1 MDKLHKYAQKYCDGE
16 IVISTL
22 GNSYYYH
29 FNNGKFVLRIS
40 DHIGRNSDGKVSIII
55 DKNGY
60 MLHNHSTGAVYIET
74 YENIKAFIKSL
85 SVMSAM
91 NVKFDTTNKSE
102 IGELKNEVYRLNQL
116 NGSIIQRNQKLG
128 ETNTRLNNENV
139 SFKSKIKSLQKE
151 TESIREAMIKNQ
163 YELGSN
169 FSFAVGKQK
178 NNYYLQKKLAESLQ
192 V

>member
-29 FNNGKFVLRIS
+29 FNNGKFILRIS

-60 MLHNHSTGAVYIET
+60 LLHNHSTGAVYIET

-102 IGELKNEVYRLNQL
+102 IGELKNEIYKLNQQ
-116 NGSIIQRNQKLG
+116 NESNIKRNQKLS

-139 SFKSKIKSLQKE
+139 SFKSQIKSLKKE
-151 TESIREAMIKNQ
+151 IESIREAMIKKPVRTWIKLFFR
-163 YELGSN
+163 Y
-169 FSFAVGKQK
+169 QK
-178 NNYYLQKKLAESLQ
+178 AKK
-192 V
+192 

>member
-1 MDKLHKYAQKYCDGE
+1 MDKLHKYAQKYCDEE

-29 FNNGKFVLRIS
+29 FNNGKFILRIS
-40 DHIGRNSDGKVSIII
+40 DHIGKNSDGKVSIII

-60 MLHNHSTGAVYIET
+60 LLHNHSTGAVYIET

-102 IGELKNEVYRLNQL
+102 IGELKNEINKLNQQ
-116 NGSIIQRNQKLG
+116 NESYIKRNQKLG

-139 SFKSKIKSLQKE
+139 SFKSQIKSLNKE
-151 TESIREAMIKNQ
+151 IESIREVMIKKPVRTWFK
-163 YELGSN
+163 L
-169 FSFAVGKQK
+169 FFR
-178 NNYYLQKKLAESLQ
+178 YLKAKK
-192 V
+192 

>member
-16 IVISTL
+16 IVISTF

-102 IGELKNEVYRLNQL
+102 IGELKNETNSLKQKIESLSKKNE
-116 NGSIIQRNQKLG
+116 KLG

-139 SFKSKIKSLQKE
+139 AYKSQMKAMKKE
-151 TESIREAMIKNQ
+151 TESLREQMRRFPIRTWFKLFFRFRKA
-163 YELGSN
+163 
-169 FSFAVGKQK
+169 
-178 NNYYLQKKLAESLQ
+178 KK
-192 V
+192 

>member
-29 FNNGKFVLRIS
+29 FNNGKFILRIS
-40 DHIGRNSDGKVSIII
+40 DHIGKNSDGKVSIII

-102 IGELKNEVYRLNQL
+102 IGELKNEINKLNQQ
-116 NGSIIQRNQKLG
+116 NESNIKRNQKLG

-139 SFKSKIKSLQKE
+139 SFKSQIKSLNKE
-151 TESIREAMIKNQ
+151 IESIREVMIKKPVRTWLKLFFR
-163 YELGSN
+163 Y
-169 FSFAVGKQK
+169 QK
-178 NNYYLQKKLAESLQ
+178 TKK
-192 V
+192 

>member
-60 MLHNHSTGAVYIET
+60 LLHNHSTGAVYIET

-102 IGELKNEVYRLNQL
+102 IGELKNEINKLNQQ
-116 NGSIIQRNQKLG
+116 NESYIKRNQKLG

-139 SFKSKIKSLQKE
+139 SFKSQIKSLQKE
-151 TESIREAMIKNQ
+151 VESIREAMIKRPVRTW
-163 YELGSN
+163 
-169 FSFAVGKQK
+169 F
-178 NNYYLQKKLAESLQ
+178 KLFFRNRKAENK
-192 V
+192 

>member
-29 FNNGKFVLRIS
+29 FNNGKFILRIS

-60 MLHNHSTGAVYIET
+60 MLHNHSTGSVYIET

-91 NVKFDTTNKSE
+91 NVKFDTTNKAE
-102 IGELKNEVYRLNQL
+102 IGELKNEVDTLK
-116 NGSIIQRNQKLG
+116 QKMDSLTKKKEKLS
-128 ETNTRLNNENV
+128 ETNTKLNNENV
-139 SFKSKIKSLQKE
+139 SFKSQIKSLKKE
-151 TESIREAMIKNQ
+151 NESIRELMIKKPVRTWFK
-163 YELGSN
+163 L
-169 FSFAVGKQK
+169 FFR
-178 NNYYLQKKLAESLQ
+178 YLKAKK
-192 V
+192 

>member
-16 IVISTL
+16 IIISTL

-60 MLHNHSTGAVYIET
+60 LLHNHNTGSVYIET
-74 YENIKAFIKSL
+74 YENIKAFIRSL
-85 SVMSAM
+85 AVFSEV
-91 NVKFDTTNKSE
+91 NVKMETSNKSE
-102 IGELKNEVYRLNQL
+102 IGELKNETNSLKQKIESLTKKNE
-116 NGSIIQRNQKLG
+116 KLG

-139 SFKSKIKSLQKE
+139 SYKSQVKAMKKE
-151 TESIREAMIKNQ
+151 N
-163 YELGSN
+163 
-169 FSFAVGKQK
+169 
-178 NNYYLQKKLAESLQ
+178 ESLREQ
-192 V
+192 MRRFPIRTWLKLFFRYRKAKK

>member
-29 FNNGKFVLRIS
+29 FNNGKFILRIS
-40 DHIGRNSDGKVSIII
+40 DHIGKNSDGKVSIII

-60 MLHNHSTGAVYIET
+60 LLHNHSTGAVYIET

-85 SVMSAM
+85 SVMSSM

-102 IGELKNEVYRLNQL
+102 IGELKNEINKLNQQ
-116 NGSIIQRNQKLG
+116 NESYIKRNQKLG

-139 SFKSKIKSLQKE
+139 SFKSQIKSLNIE
-151 TESIREAMIKNQ
+151 IESIREVMIKKPVRTWLKLFFR
-163 YELGSN
+163 YRK
-169 FSFAVGKQK
+169 A
-178 NNYYLQKKLAESLQ
+178 KK
-192 V
+192 

>member
-16 IVISTL
+16 IIISTL

-60 MLHNHSTGAVYIET
+60 LLHNHSTGAVYIET

-102 IGELKNEVYRLNQL
+102 IGELKNEINKLNQQ
-116 NGSIIQRNQKLG
+116 NESYIKRNQKLG

-139 SFKSKIKSLQKE
+139 SFKSQIKSLNKE
-151 TESIREAMIKNQ
+151 IESIREVMIKKPVRTWLKLFFR
-163 YELGSN
+163 YRK
-169 FSFAVGKQK
+169 A
-178 NNYYLQKKLAESLQ
+178 KK
-192 V
+192 

>member
-1 MDKLHKYAQKYCDGE
+1 MNKLHQYAKKYCDGE
-16 IVISTL
+16 IVVSTL

-29 FNNGKFVLRIS
+29 FNNGKFILRIS
-40 DHIGRNSDGKVSIII
+40 DHIGKNSDGKVSIII

-102 IGELKNEVYRLNQL
+102 IGELKNEINKLNQQ
-116 NGSIIQRNQKLG
+116 NESYIKRNQKLG

-139 SFKSKIKSLQKE
+139 SFKSQIKSLNRE
-151 TESIREAMIKNQ
+151 IESIREVMIKKPVRTWLKLFFR
-163 YELGSN
+163 Y
-169 FSFAVGKQK
+169 QK
-178 NNYYLQKKLAESLQ
+178 TKK
-192 V
+192 

>member
-60 MLHNHSTGAVYIET
+60 LLHNHSTGAVYIET

-102 IGELKNEVYRLNQL
+102 IGELKNEVYKLNQL
-116 NGSIIQRNQKLG
+116 NSSIIQRNQKLG

-151 TESIREAMIKNQ
+151 TESIREAM
-163 YELGSN
+163 L
-169 FSFAVGKQK
+169 
-178 NNYYLQKKLAESLQ
+178 KKPVRTWFKLFFRNRKAENK
-192 V
+192 

>member
-16 IVISTL
+16 IIISTL

-29 FNNGKFVLRIS
+29 FNNGKFILRIS

-102 IGELKNEVYRLNQL
+102 IGELKNEVDTLK
-116 NGSIIQRNQKLG
+116 QKMDSLTKKKEKLS

-139 SFKSKIKSLQKE
+139 SFKSQIKSLSKE
-151 TESIREAMIKNQ
+151 IESVREAMIKKPVRTWFKLFFR
-163 YELGSN
+163 YRK
-169 FSFAVGKQK
+169 A
-178 NNYYLQKKLAESLQ
+178 KK
-192 V
+192 

>member
-29 FNNGKFVLRIS
+29 FNNGKFILRIS

-91 NVKFDTTNKSE
+91 NVQFDTTNKSE
-102 IGELKNEVYRLNQL
+102 IGELKNEIYKLNQQ
-116 NGSIIQRNQKLG
+116 NESYIKRNQKLG

-151 TESIREAMIKNQ
+151 TESIREAMIKKPVRTWFKLFFR
-163 YELGSN
+163 YRK
-169 FSFAVGKQK
+169 A
-178 NNYYLQKKLAESLQ
+178 KK
-192 V
+192 

>member
-29 FNNGKFVLRIS
+29 FNNGKFILRIS
-40 DHIGRNSDGKVSIII
+40 DHIGKNSDGKVSIII

-91 NVKFDTTNKSE
+91 NVKFDTTNKAE
-102 IGELKNEVYRLNQL
+102 IGELKNEINKLNQQ
-116 NGSIIQRNQKLG
+116 NESNMKRNQKLG

-139 SFKSKIKSLQKE
+139 SFKSQIKSLNKE
-151 TESIREAMIKNQ
+151 IESIREVMIKKPVRTWLKLFFR
-163 YELGSN
+163 Y
-169 FSFAVGKQK
+169 QK
-178 NNYYLQKKLAESLQ
+178 TKKK
-192 V
+192 

>member
-29 FNNGKFVLRIS
+29 FNNGKFILRIS
-40 DHIGRNSDGKVSIII
+40 DHIGKNSDGKVSIII

-60 MLHNHSTGAVYIET
+60 MLHNHSTGSVYIET

-102 IGELKNEVYRLNQL
+102 IGELKNEINKLNQQ
-116 NGSIIQRNQKLG
+116 NESYIKRNQKLG

-139 SFKSKIKSLQKE
+139 SFKSQIKSLKKE
-151 TESIREAMIKNQ
+151 NESIREVMIKKPVQ
-163 YELGSN
+163 TWLKLFFRY
-169 FSFAVGKQK
+169 QK
-178 NNYYLQKKLAESLQ
+178 TKK
-192 V
+192 

>member
-60 MLHNHSTGAVYIET
+60 LLHNHNTGSVYIET
-74 YENIKAFIKSL
+74 YENIKAFIRSL
-85 SVMSAM
+85 SVFSEV
-91 NVKFDTTNKSE
+91 NVKMETSNKSE
-102 IGELKNEVYRLNQL
+102 IGELKNETNSLKQKVESLSKKNE
-116 NGSIIQRNQKLG
+116 KLG

-139 SFKSKIKSLQKE
+139 AYKSQVKAMKKE
-151 TESIREAMIKNQ
+151 N
-163 YELGSN
+163 
-169 FSFAVGKQK
+169 
-178 NNYYLQKKLAESLQ
+178 ESLREQ
-192 V
+192 MRRFPIRTWLKLFFRYQKTK

>member
-29 FNNGKFVLRIS
+29 FNNGKFILRIS
-40 DHIGRNSDGKVSIII
+40 DHIGKNSDGKVSIII

-60 MLHNHSTGAVYIET
+60 LLHNHSTGAVYIET

-102 IGELKNEVYRLNQL
+102 IGELKNEINKLNQQ
-116 NGSIIQRNQKLG
+116 NESYIKRNQKLG

-139 SFKSKIKSLQKE
+139 SFKSQIKSLNKE
-151 TESIREAMIKNQ
+151 IESIREAMIKKPVRTW
-163 YELGSN
+163 LKL
-169 FSFAVGKQK
+169 FFR
-178 NNYYLQKKLAESLQ
+178 YLKAKK
-192 V
+192 

>member
-60 MLHNHSTGAVYIET
+60 LLHNHSTGAVYIET
-74 YENIKAFIKSL
+74 YENIKAFIRSL
-85 SVMSAM
+85 AVFSEV
-91 NVKFDTTNKSE
+91 NVKMETSNKSE
-102 IGELKNEVYRLNQL
+102 IGELKNETNSLKQKIESLSKKNE
-116 NGSIIQRNQKLG
+116 KLG
-128 ETNTRLNNENV
+128 ENNTRLNNENV
-139 SFKSKIKSLQKE
+139 AYKSQVKSMKKE
-151 TESIREAMIKNQ
+151 N
-163 YELGSN
+163 
-169 FSFAVGKQK
+169 
-178 NNYYLQKKLAESLQ
+178 ESLREQ
-192 V
+192 MRRFPIRTWFKLFFRYQKAKK

>member
-16 IVISTL
+16 IVVSTL

-60 MLHNHSTGAVYIET
+60 MLHNHSTGSVYIET

-91 NVKFDTTNKSE
+91 NVQFDTTNKSE
-102 IGELKNEVYRLNQL
+102 IGELKNEIYKLNQQ
-116 NGSIIQRNQKLG
+116 NESYIKRNQKLG

-139 SFKSKIKSLQKE
+139 SFKSQIKSLQKE
-151 TESIREAMIKNQ
+151 TESLREQMRRFPIRTWFKLFFRFRKA
-163 YELGSN
+163 
-169 FSFAVGKQK
+169 
-178 NNYYLQKKLAESLQ
+178 NNK
-192 V
+192 